1 MRINY
6 QPQQVSRIASINS
19 MANMWE
25 SSEVQQIWFQLGNWL
40 ISGSWTKVVIRH
52 TLGVQVD
59 HRLVIVIVFWKR
71 PWNFSSDLFHQQL
84 PGDYFFQWT
93 SSLPTIN
100 HPFSGA
106 KMLVSGRVFP
116 FNGGDSSGCP
126 VVPLRSFHTS
136 PMKEYPISSGWP
148 RVWKLPLWHSIIL
161 IGLYGSLCWLKI
173 YCITPM

>member
-71 PWNFSSDLFHQQL
+71 PWNFSSDSFHQQL
-84 PGDYFFQWT
+84 PGDYFFSMDIQSSNHQPSIFRCENVGFRKSIPFQWRWLIWLPSC
-93 SSLPTIN
+93 SSAI
-100 HPFSGA
+100 FSHIPNEGISDILRVTKSLEA
-106 KMLVSGRVFP
+106 SIMTFHYTDWFIWILMLA
-116 FNGGDSSGCP
+116 
-126 VVPLRSFHTS
+126 
-136 PMKEYPISSGWP
+136 
-148 RVWKLPLWHSIIL
+148 
-161 IGLYGSLCWLKI
+161 
-173 YCITPM
+173 